1 MIEINKLSEVTEHLS
16 GIQAVIFDLDDTLYN
31 EKAYVRSGYYA
42 VAECLPEVKD
52 AEEKLWHFFEEGKSA
67 IDELLKAEG
76 LFTEERKRTCLQTY
90 REHIPTIF
98 LDADV
103 RELLLRLRS
112 EGRFLGIIT
121 DGRPEGQRAKIK
133 ALGLEALADAIIV
146 TDELGGVECRK
157 PSPLAFEKMREIA
170 DVPYDQMCYI
180 GDNTKKDFIA
190 PDKLGMRSIWYCNS
204 EGFYSGR

>member
-31 EKAYVRSGYYA
+31 EKAYVRSGYHA
-42 VAECLPEVKD
+42 VAECLPEVKG

-76 LFTEERKRTCLQTY
+76 LFTEKRKRTCLQEY

-133 ALGLEALADAIIV
+133 ALGLEALVDAIIV

-157 PSPLAFEKMREIA
+157 PSPLAFEKMQEIA
-170 DVPYDQMCYI
+170 DVPYDRMCYI

-190 PDKLGMRSIWYCNS
+190 PDKLGMRSIWYCNA
-204 EGFYSGR
+204 EGLYSGR